1 MKTAAIFMALGS
13 SSRKDV
19 LAKNARA
26 SFLFYKTDTLG

>member
-1 MKTAAIFMALGS
+1 MKTTATFMALGS